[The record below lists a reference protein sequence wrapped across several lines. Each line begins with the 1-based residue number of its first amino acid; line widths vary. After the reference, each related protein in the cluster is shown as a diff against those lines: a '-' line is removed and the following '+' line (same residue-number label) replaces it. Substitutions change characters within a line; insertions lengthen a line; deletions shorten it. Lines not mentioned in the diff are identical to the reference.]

1 MNFSPHSSSRIFNP
15 AAQQP
20 FLQVIPSHINA
31 VQDNLIKAI
40 KNQDENSF
48 DAILDFALIEGACL
62 DTPNE
67 DGLIPLEIA
76 AIENKPRIVQS
87 LLLRG
92 STLPLVHPNGFD
104 LAMLT
109 ASRGQT
115 ATLMVLLDVGNIL
128 PDAQDDCGA
137 TPLHYAVINNQLQSA
152 VALLDRGAESN
163 LLMTGDIDAEIR
175 LDLRIPDSVGM
186 TGTTALM
193 LAVAMGN
200 RPMTELLLSRG
211 ASCLSGARHPL
222 ELAIL
227 NDDLPMLDLLFEKKI
242 DPNTIRLLGGKSL
255 LTFSIENRC
264 SLALIKKLIPPA
276 LQTQAG
282 RKDLDAPLRTAV
294 QTGQHDV
301 VAYLL
306 SQGAKIESD
315 TNSSMSLWTLAES
328 LNDQG
333 KMANIL
339 VASRADHAVRMLK
352 KDGMSLSFFCQL
364 ASQPSVIS
372 SHGLFPE
379 VISPALP
386 ALQAIQS
393 RSHELSPAQINFE
406 LAYCLHRLQTPEE
419 NTATTNSSS
428 VAFLLNE
435 NNEKA
440 LENEISRKIS
450 TQIKELKELGREIL
464 AKKVN
469 YLSQVISRPFFSLML
484 EKSSDRLDLAAVIQ
498 HQLTFEDGFPL
509 PVAELIATAWMTS
522 YEQAKRESFFSEK
535 NHMSLQRVENQTILV
550 LENLILKKMKENQA
564 VRDGRSF
571 CLTALLNVV
580 TKRHTPIQQ
589 FITDPVAFLRLLP
602 QSPSEKKLTEQQVV
616 DLLSSTL
623 GLPISMC
630 RKIHEAW
637 DSAST
642 EVNIAVPTVRAGLVY
657 DFLSQS
663 MAAALKLMLYGP
675 RNHPQ
680 DSENIMPLRLQARLL
695 QWCNSILAQQ
705 DEDDDRDQEPP
716 SKRAR
721 FS

>member
-1 MNFSPHSSSRIFNP
+1 MNFSPHSPSRTLNP
-15 AAQQP
+15 AAQQA
-20 FLQVIPSHINA
+20 LVQTIPSDINDA
-31 VQDNLIKAI
+31 QENLIQAI
-40 KNQDENSF
+40 KNQDENNF
-48 DAILDFALIEGACL
+48 DEILEIALSKGACL
-62 DTPNE
+62 DTPGK

-76 AIENKPRIVQS
+76 VMTNKPRIVQS
-87 LLLRG
+87 LLFRG
-92 STLPLVHPNGFD
+92 STLPYVHSNGFD
-104 LAMLT
+104 LAML
-109 ASRGQT
+109 AAAKGQT
-115 ATLMVLLDVGNIL
+115 ATLMVLLDVGAML
-128 PDAQDDCGA
+128 PDAQDECGA
-137 TPLHYAVINNQLQSA
+137 TPLHYAVINGQLQSA
-152 VALLDRGAESN
+152 IVLLDREADSD
-163 LLMTGDIDAEIR
+163 LLMNGDIEAEIR
-175 LDLRIPDSVGM
+175 LNARIPDSVGKA
-186 TGTTALM
+186 GTTALM

-211 ASCLSGARHPL
+211 ASPLQGMRHPL

-227 NDDLPMLDLLFEKKI
+227 HDDLPMLDLLFEKKM
-242 DPNTIRLLGGKSL
+242 DPNTIHLLGGKSV
-255 LTFSIENRC
+255 LTLSIENHC
-264 SLALIKKLIPPA
+264 SLALIKKLFPPT
-276 LQTQAG
+276 LQTPAG
-282 RKDLDAPLRTAV
+282 LKALDAPLQTAV

-306 SQGAKIESD
+306 CQGAKIESD
-315 TNSSMSLWTLAES
+315 TNSSMSLWTLAEN

-333 KMANIL
+333 KMVNIL
-339 VASRADHAVRMLK
+339 IASRADDAVSLLK
-352 KDGMSLSFFCQL
+352 KDGMSLSFLCQW
-364 ASQPSVIS
+364 ASQLRVMS
-372 SHGLFPE
+372 SHGIFPE
-379 VISPALP
+379 AIASALP
-386 ALQAIQS
+386 TLQAIQS
-393 RSHELSPAQINFE
+393 RSHELSPAQIKFE
-406 LAYCLHRLQTPEE
+406 VAYCLHRLHTPEE
-419 NTATTNSSS
+419 DTTKTNSSS
-428 VAFLLNE
+428 VAILLNE
-435 NNEKA
+435 NYDKSLENDISGKIGAQTKA
-440 LENEISRKIS
+440 LR
-450 TQIKELKELGREIL
+450 ELGREVL
-464 AKKVN
+464 SEKAS
-469 YLSQVISRPFFSLML
+469 YLCHVISRSFFSLML
-484 EKSSDRLDLAAVIQ
+484 EKNDDILDPTAFIQ
-498 HQLTFEDGFPL
+498 HQLTFEDGLPL

-623 GLPISMC
+623 GLPISIC

-642 EVNIAVPTVRAGLVY
+642 EVNIAVPTGRAGLVY

-675 RNHPQ
+675 RNHSQ
-680 DSENIMPLRLQARLL
+680 DGENIMPLRLQARLL